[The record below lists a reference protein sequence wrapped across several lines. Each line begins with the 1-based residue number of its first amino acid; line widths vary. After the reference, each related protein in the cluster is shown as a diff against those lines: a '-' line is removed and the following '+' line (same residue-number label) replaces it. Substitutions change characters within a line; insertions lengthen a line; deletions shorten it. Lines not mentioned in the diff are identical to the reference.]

1 MAPTTAPKLL
11 NIASPELD
19 GAHDPADLSRPLY
32 GAPFGTA
39 IKRFFAQYA
48 RFSGRASRSE
58 YWWAVLFVF
67 LVELIPNIITM
78 VGVLSSIGW
87 AARTPTVTS
96 VGVDAASGQEVTVQT
111 APGLVNAPTAW
122 LIFVGLGVSVL
133 IGLVVLIP
141 QLAVLWRRL
150 HDANLPGA
158 FVLFG
163 LLGVGGL
170 AVVVFTLMPPKPEG
184 RRFDSPRESPFPV

>member
-1 MAPTTAPKLL
+1 MA
-11 NIASPELD
+11 
-19 GAHDPADLSRPLY
+19 
-32 GAPFGTA
+32 
-39 IKRFFAQYA
+39 A
-48 RFSGRASRSE
+48 RG
-58 YWWAVLFVF
+58 FVANGDTWLVVDF

-158 FVLFG
+158 FALFG
-163 LLGVGGL
+163 LLGVG
-170 AVVVFTLMPPKPEG
+170 AVLQWSCSPSCRPNPRVVDSTAHGMLSAPDKLKGDATGSRPK
-184 RRFDSPRESPFPV
+184 SVAKS